1 MIFTSVV
8 EIKIWPTV
16 AIVSMLKITFSTAI
30 SVHIDRAVNKY
41 LALKM
46 NTVHEILCMLAMYV
60 A

>member
-16 AIVSMLKITFSTAI
+16 AIVSMLKITSTAI